1 MQYYARAYKKDN
13 CDNNII
19 RMEEY
24 MKSHLYSPMQKDDDF
39 FFFRVPGRLGSGKAS
54 DPCHI
59 FLTSRALLH
68 NIRYL
73 LHGVFQID
81 GTYRLTKNNYPWV
94 ICGVVDAHGHFHP
107 ICFMISSHEKEE
119 DFVDLLEGLIEL
131 SNSLGLVFEPQYVI
145 MDACDASYNAVEKVF
160 PRAKILMCWFHVQ
173 FNIRKKC
180 EAKLGDDLWQV
191 LLKDMRGLHYS
202 ISTEEY
208 REKTRTFKHYWVKIN
223 KDVYTCCESWFFG
236 RHSAWQIF
244 HNPPGYAST
253 NSNIESFNSI

>member
-24 MKSHLYSPMQKDDDF
+24 MKSHLYSPMQK
-39 FFFRVPGRLGSGKAS
+39 VCKK
-54 DPCHI
+54 
-59 FLTSRALLH
+59 LL
-68 NIRYL
+68 
-73 LHGVFQID
+73 Q
-81 GTYRLTKNNYPWV
+81 K
-94 ICGVVDAHGHFHP
+94 
-107 ICFMISSHEKEE
+107 
-119 DFVDLLEGLIEL
+119 
-131 SNSLGLVFEPQYVI
+131 
-145 MDACDASYNAVEKVF
+145 
-160 PRAKILMCWFHVQ
+160 

-208 REKTRTFKHYWVKIN
+208 GEKTRTFKHYWVKIN